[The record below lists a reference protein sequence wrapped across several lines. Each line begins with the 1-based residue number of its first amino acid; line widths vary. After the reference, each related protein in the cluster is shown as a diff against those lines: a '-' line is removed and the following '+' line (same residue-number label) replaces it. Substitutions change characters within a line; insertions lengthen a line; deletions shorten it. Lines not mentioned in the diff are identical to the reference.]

1 MAEVTLEGVSKRFG
15 AVQVIH
21 DVSLTIADGEFVVFV
36 GPSGCG
42 KSTLL
47 RIIAGFEDASGGD
60 VRIGGRSVRNE
71 AARDR
76 GVAMVFQNYA
86 LYPHMTARQNMA
98 FGLKNIGT
106 PKAEIEARIAKAAA
120 ILQLE
125 PYLERRPNA
134 LSGGQRQ
141 RVAIGRAIMREPDV
155 FLFDEP
161 LSNLDAALRV
171 SMRTEIARLHHRLGA
186 TMIYVTHDQT
196 EAMTMADRIVVL
208 RAGRIEQ
215 VGTPI
220 DLYDRP
226 ANAFIAGFLGAPRIN
241 LIPATVKAVSG
252 QRLILE
258 GPGGFTLEAEAR
270 PGSAELGAVVTLG
283 LRPENLTPAEHGEIV
298 GTIDVVEQLGA
309 MQLVYATLANGTS
322 IVAEQRG
329 GFAPAIGATARFAVG
344 TGIRHVFDAKEQ
356 AITAQAAPVSTPKT
370 MLAEGPEM
378 SGGDVHGRA

>member
-1 MAEVTLEGVSKRFG
+1 MAEVALEKVSKSFG

-21 DVSLTIADGEFVVFV
+21 DVSLNIADGEFVVFV

-47 RIIAGFEDASGGD
+47 RIIAGFEDATDGD
-60 VRIGGRSVRNE
+60 VRIGGRSVNRE

-106 PKAEIEARIAKAAA
+106 PKAEIEARIARAAD

-134 LSGGQRQ
+134 MSGGQRQ

-220 DLYDRP
+220 ELYDRP
-226 ANAFIAGFLGAPRIN
+226 ANSFIAGFLGAPRIN
-241 LIPATVKAVSG
+241 LIPARVSAVEG
-252 QRLILE
+252 GTLTLD
-258 GPGGFTLEAEAR
+258 GPGGIPLDAMATD
-270 PGSAELGAVVTLG
+270 GAASVGDMVTIG
-283 LRPENLTPAEHGEIV
+283 LRPENLMPSDAGSLT
-298 GTIDVVEQLGA
+298 GTVDVVEQLGSL
-309 MQLVYATLANGTS
+309 QLVYATLADGTA

-329 GFAPAIGATARFAVG
+329 GKAPAIGAAIRFAIG
-344 TGIRHVFDAKEQ
+344 SGIRHVFDGHGH
-356 AITAQAAPVSTPKT
+356 AITAGTP
-370 MLAEGPEM
+370 LAREGRH
-378 SGGDVHGRA
+378 DDA